1 MVHKRDLSSAWIRKK
16 NKRKFREQI
25 HIEFVRLV
33 FCFSRLQFFFVRS
46 SVSLRFS
53 PRLPSSLLR
62 RLNSHTNRL
71 TIYYYFV
78 TLSTVEPCLLF
89 LFRFSPFPIFSD
101 FSQLKGAYCNHD
113 YHNSSLGDLWY
124 KFNDAVNSWEYS
136 FSGRSVMLVLFQSI
150 LWQLVR
156 GFKSYTALKSFVLT
170 FNPVSVKCKISHLK
184 INTAQVWLI
193 FKSLLCSLYCDWSIY
208 P

>member
-1 MVHKRDLSSAWIRKK
+1 MGHGRRADHFWRRGQERKATWHSSDYSFSFRHCKLTSCEYDGIDEWYINETSAQLESEKK

-150 LWQLVR
+150 L
-156 GFKSYTALKSFVLT
+156 
-170 FNPVSVKCKISHLK
+170 
-184 INTAQVWLI
+184 
-193 FKSLLCSLYCDWSIY
+193 
-208 P
+208 